1 MMYDKLVKNLRDV
14 EEMLKAAQFKE
25 ATNLIDQAVDAI
37 ENLELTCNR
46 YEKDYKDLCTHL
58 LNCGLKLSKPEPL
71 TVKEIGSIIRTE
83 RIRKGLSCREL
94 AELSNTSAATV
105 CRLETGKRKGSTKA
119 ALKILKALGIE
130 SEIVEEKTAE
140 SIVDK
145 IEFAIIASTGTDEY
159 MVGFRNGLRY
169 ALYLLDGKAPQYEFI
184 TIEDTD
190 P

>member
-1 MMYDKLVKNLRDV
+1 MTV
-14 EEMLKAAQFKE
+14 E
-25 ATNLIDQAVDAI
+25 
-37 ENLELTCNR
+37 
-46 YEKDYKDLCTHL
+46 
-58 LNCGLKLSKPEPL
+58 
-71 TVKEIGSIIRTE
+71 EIGSTIHTE

-130 SEIVEEKTAE
+130 LEITGEKTVE
-140 SIVDK
+140 SIVDPNSLYSR
-145 IEFAIIASTGTDEY
+145 IEFAIKASTGIDAY
-159 MVGFRNGLRY
+159 MVGFHNGLRY

-184 TIEDTD
+184 MMEDTD

>member
-1 MMYDKLVKNLRDV
+1 MTV
-14 EEMLKAAQFKE
+14 E
-25 ATNLIDQAVDAI
+25 
-37 ENLELTCNR
+37 
-46 YEKDYKDLCTHL
+46 
-58 LNCGLKLSKPEPL
+58 
-71 TVKEIGSIIRTE
+71 EIGSTIHKE

-130 SEIVEEKTAE
+130 LEITGEKTVE
-140 SIVDK
+140 SIVDPNSLYSR
-145 IEFAIIASTGTDEY
+145 IEFAIKASTGTDAY

-184 TIEDTD
+184 TMAETQKTEEQVEPTAISRQKKPKDDDISTYQEYSYMRHPDRVEMGTY
-190 P
+190 